1 MLSIEQCRGARGI
14 LNWTQ
19 QDLADASGLSKTAIN
34 NFEKGHS
41 DIKNESLKSIKYAFV
56 SAGIEFIGQQGMTKR
71 TDKTEILNGENAFL
85 TLFNDIL
92 DSVEQTQT
100 DLMIS
105 NYDIDFVMS
114 QLSDAKIKQRN
125 AILKNTPVSQRFL
138 CTEENIHGSINGR
151 EYRKL
156 PDNIT
161 EFAPTTYIYGG
172 SKVAF
177 GLWKMSSIIIVN
189 SQRVYNAELNRFNHL
204 WDKAT
209 PISQPKAASA

>member
-19 QDLADASGLSKTAIN
+19 QELADASGLSKTAIN

-56 SAGIEFIGQQGMTKR
+56 SAGIEFIGQHGLTRR

-92 DSVEQTQT
+92 DSAEQTQKE
-100 DLMIS
+100 LMIS
-105 NYDIDFVMS
+105 NYNLKHVMS
-114 QLSDAKIKQRN
+114 QLSDAKLKQRN
-125 AILKNTPVSQRFL
+125 AIFKNSMISQRFL
-138 CTEENIHGSINGR
+138 CTPENVHEEIKGR
-151 EYRKL
+151 EYRAL
-156 PDNIT
+156 PDSIT
-161 EFAPTTYIYGG
+161 CFAPTTYIYGE

-177 GLWKMSSIIIVN
+177 GLWEMSSILIVN
-189 SQRVYNAELNRFNHL
+189 SKTVYDAEIARFNHI
-204 WDKAT
+204 WEKAS
-209 PISQPKAASA
+209 PLQPKAAA